1 MKIIRK
7 LRSVLF
13 RVQQK
18 LLYSMIKTQIIGPDT
33 KDFNIDPDK
42 PVIYAM
48 LYPSHA
54 EQLVIDREASLK
66 GWASPQDDRAER
78 RLPGKPWFSIY
89 HRAAFFRKQGTPMV
103 ASQLVRQTQWLLED
117 DERDI
122 QIVPVRVFWGR
133 APQKEGSFL
142 RIWLQNTGAI
152 GGRLAKLMAIVLNG
166 RNTFVHF
173 SRPISLREMAE
184 SGQNAEKLAR
194 KVARVLRV
202 HNRQVSA
209 AVLGP
214 DLSHRRTLVHQIP
227 NRPLVVK
234 AIEEEAQSKGI
245 SKLKAQQKAL
255 KYADEIAS
263 NISYTNVRFLDL
275 VLTWV
280 WNKIYDG
287 IALHNI
293 ENLKDVIKD
302 NEIIYVPCHRSHI
315 DYLLLSYVLYHQGL
329 QLPQIAAGI
338 NLNMPVVGSIL
349 RRGGAFF
356 MRRTF
361 RDNKLYAAVFDE
373 YLHSVFAGGY
383 ATEYFVEGGRSRTGR
398 TLSPKAGMLAMTLR
412 SYLRDS
418 RKPILF
424 MPVYTGYEKVFEA
437 NSYLGELRGQKKKK
451 ESLLGVLGTLRSLK
465 RSFGKVNV
473 TFGDPVYLTEF
484 LDQQQ
489 PDWKEQDYSDSDY
502 RPQWAPEVVGQLA
515 NQVVTGINNATSVN
529 PVNLIALSILSAPRQ
544 AMEEEQLI
552 SQMESYH
559 RLLASNPYS
568 HLTSLPDGDG
578 QSWLEYGEKLDVVSR
593 SQHPLGDLIQTNER
607 QAVTLTYYR
616 NNVLHLIALPSLLA
630 CLFTNNQR
638 AGLTQTQDIV
648 TLLYPYLKAELFLRW
663 DEAELA
669 EEVKQWLTVLVE
681 HGYLLHNSRGYY
693 APPASSYEFAMLQG
707 LAGNMMQTLERYFLT
722 LSILSQKGSGEL
734 DATSLEEQST
744 LLAQR
749 ISLLYGI
756 NAPEFFDKNLFR
768 TLIRQLISEQR
779 LAKATDDK
787 LIFDDGLQPLIA
799 SLEEIL
805 DGALRESILR
815 SLGADSDDKEPDTED
830 TANDDA
836 EADETEATPA
846 QKPGAEEAD
855 EKKQD

>member
-1 MKIIRK
+1 MKIISK
-7 LRSVLF
+7 IRSVLF
-13 RVQQK
+13 RCQQK
-18 LLYSMIKTQIIGPDT
+18 LLYSLIKTQIIGPDT

-54 EQLVIDREASLK
+54 EQLVIDREASLQ
-66 GWASPQDDRAER
+66 GWTSPQDDRAER

-103 ASQLVRQTQWLLED
+103 ASQLIRQTQWLLED
-117 DERDI
+117 DQRDI
-122 QIVPVRVFWGR
+122 QVVPVRVFWGR
-133 APQKEGSFL
+133 APEKEGSFL
-142 RIWLQNTGAI
+142 RIWLQSTGAI
-152 GGRLAKLMAIVLNG
+152 GGRVAKLLAIVLNG

-173 SRPISLREMAE
+173 SRPLSLREMAE
-184 SGQNAEKLAR
+184 SGQTAEKLAR

-234 AIEEEAQSKGI
+234 AIEEEAENKGI
-245 SKLKAQQKAL
+245 SKEKAQKKAL

-287 IALHNI
+287 ISLHNI

-361 RDNKLYAAVFDE
+361 RDNQLYAAVFDE
-373 YLHSVFAGGY
+373 YLHSVFSGGF

-418 RKPILF
+418 RKPIIF

-437 NSYLGELRGQKKKK
+437 NSYLGELRGKKKKK
-451 ESLLGVLGTLRSLK
+451 ESLVGVLGTLRSLK

-473 TFGDPVYLTEF
+473 TFGEPVYLTEF
-484 LDQQQ
+484 LNERQPGWQQ
-489 PDWKEQDYSDSDY
+489 EDYSDSDY
-502 RPQWAPEVVGQLA
+502 RPSWAPQVVTQLA

-544 AMEEEQLI
+544 AMEEEQLT
-552 SQMESYH
+552 SQMEAY
-559 RLLASNPYS
+559 RNLLAANPYS
-568 HLTSLPDGDG
+568 DITALPEGDG
-578 QSWLEYGEKLDVVSR
+578 ASWLAYAEKLDAVSR
-593 SQHPLGDLIQTNER
+593 SAHPLGDLIQTNDR

-630 CLFTNNQR
+630 CLFLHNQR
-638 AGLTQTQDIV
+638 YGLMQIQDIV
-648 TLLYPYLKAELFLRW
+648 ARLYPYLKAELFLRW
-663 DEAELA
+663 SEAELA
-669 EEVKQWLTVLVE
+669 DEVKQWLNVLVE
-681 HGYLLHNSRGYY
+681 HGYLLHNSRGYC
-693 APPASSYEFAMLQG
+693 ATPASSYEFAMLEG

-722 LSILSQKGSGEL
+722 LTILSQKGSGVL
-734 DATSLEEQST
+734 DAAALEEQST

-768 TLIRQLISEQR
+768 ALIRQLISEQR
-779 LAKATDDK
+779 LAKTDDDK
-787 LIFDDGLQPLIA
+787 LTFDDGLQELIS
-799 SLEEIL
+799 SLEDML

-815 SLGADSDDKEPDTED
+815 SLGGEADNRSGDDNPETD
-830 TANDDA
+830 ASDA
-836 EADETEATPA
+836 EENS
-846 QKPGAEEAD
+846 AEPEAD
-855 EKKQD
+855 KKDTGDSPQD

>member
-1 MKIIRK
+1 MKIITRIRT
-7 LRSVLF
+7 LLF
-13 RVQQK
+13 RWQQK
-18 LLYSMIKTQIIGPDT
+18 WLYSVIRTQIIGPDI
-33 KDFNIDPDK
+33 KDFTIDPGQ

-48 LYPSHA
+48 HYPSHA
-54 EQLVIDREASLK
+54 EQLVIDREVSRF
-66 GWASPQDDRAER
+66 GWGSPQQDRLNG
-78 RLPGKPWFSIY
+78 RLPGKPFFSIY
-89 HRAAFFRKQGTPMV
+89 RRARAFSRKKQGTPIV
-103 ASQLVRQTQWLLED
+103 APQLIRQTQWLLED
-117 DERDI
+117 DSRDI

-133 APQKEGSFL
+133 APSKEGSFL
-142 RIWLQNTGAI
+142 RIWLQSTGAI
-152 GGRLAKLMAIVLNG
+152 GGRLAKLMAIIFNG

-173 SRPISLREMAE
+173 SRPISLRELAE
-184 SGQNAEKLAR
+184 GTPSAEMLAR
-194 KVARVLRV
+194 KLARVLRV

-227 NRPLVVK
+227 NRPLVLK
-234 AIEEEAQSKGI
+234 AIDEEAAGKGI
-245 SKLKAQQKAL
+245 SRSKAQQRAL

-263 NISYTNVRFLDL
+263 NISYTNIRFLDV

-315 DYLLLSYVLYHQGL
+315 DYLLLSYVLYHNGL

-338 NLNMPVVGSIL
+338 NLNMPVVGPIL

-398 TLSPKAGMLAMTLR
+398 TLNPKAGMLAMTLR

-418 RKPILF
+418 RKPVLF

-437 NSYLGELRGQKKKK
+437 NSYLGELRGKKKKK
-451 ESLLGVLGTLRSLK
+451 ENLLGVLGTLRSFK

-473 TFGDPVYLTEF
+473 TFGEPVYLTDF
-484 LDQQQ
+484 LNTQQ
-489 PDWKEQDYSDSDY
+489 PGWREQDYTGCDY
-502 RPQWAPEVVGQLA
+502 RPDWAPAVVDRLA
-515 NQVVTGINNATSVN
+515 KEVVTGINKATSVN

-544 AMEEEQLI
+544 AREEEQLI
-552 SQMESYH
+552 TQMESY
-559 RLLASNPYS
+559 RDLLAENAYS
-568 HLTSLPDGDG
+568 PLTALPEGRGAD
-578 QSWLEYGEKLDVVSR
+578 WLAYAEKLDAVSR
-593 SQHPLGDLIQTNER
+593 SRHPLGDLIQTSDR

-616 NNVLHLIALPSLLA
+616 NNVLHLLALPSLLA
-630 CLFTNNQR
+630 CLFVNNQR
-638 AGLTQTQDIV
+638 YRADEVQERIGR
-648 TLLYPYLKAELFLRW
+648 LYPYLKAELFLRW
-663 DEAELA
+663 NIEELHT
-669 EEVKQWLTVLVE
+669 EVAHWLDTLSRR
-681 HGYLLHNSRGYY
+681 GYLHMNDQGYH
-693 APPASSYEFAMLQG
+693 ATPASSNEFALLES
-707 LAGNMMQTLERYFLT
+707 LAANMMQTLQRYFLT
-722 LSILSQKGSGEL
+722 LSILSRKGSDTLSARE
-734 DATSLEEQST
+734 LEEQST

-768 TLIRQLISEQR
+768 TLIQQLISDQR
-779 LAKATDDK
+779 LALNEDET
-787 LIFDDGLQPLIA
+787 LTFSNGLHELT
-799 SLEEIL
+799 SDLEDIL
-805 DGALRESILR
+805 DGALRQSILR
-815 SLGADSDDKEPDTED
+815 SLG
-830 TANDDA
+830 
-836 EADETEATPA
+836 
-846 QKPGAEEAD
+846 
-855 EKKQD
+855 

>member
-1 MKIIRK
+1 MKIISKIRN
-7 LRSVLF
+7 LF
-13 RVQQK
+13 FRWQQK
-18 LLYSMIKTQIIGPDT
+18 LLYALIKTQIIGPDT
-33 KDFNIDPDK
+33 KDFNLDPDK
-42 PVIYAM
+42 PIIYAM

-54 EQLVIDREASLK
+54 EQLVIDREASRK
-66 GWASPQDDRAER
+66 GWGSPQCDRLQGL
-78 RLPGKPWFSIY
+78 LPGKPYFSIY
-89 HRAAFFRKQGTPMV
+89 YRAAFFRKQGTPRV
-103 ASQLVRQTQWLLED
+103 AQQLIRQTQWLLDD

-133 APQKEGSFL
+133 APEKEGSFL
-142 RIWLQNTGAI
+142 RIWLQSTGAI
-152 GGRLAKLMAIVLNG
+152 GGRLAKLMAIVFNG

-184 SGQNAEKLAR
+184 EGQTAEKLAR
-194 KVARVLRV
+194 KVSRVLRV

-209 AVLGP
+209 SVLGP

-227 NRPLVVK
+227 NRPLVIK
-234 AIEEEAQSKGI
+234 AIEEEAEEKGI
-245 SKLKAQQKAL
+245 SKEKAQQKAL

-302 NEIIYVPCHRSHI
+302 NEIIYVPCHRSHV
-315 DYLLLSYVLYHQGL
+315 DYLLFSYVLYHQGL

-373 YLHSVFAGGY
+373 YLHSIFSGGY

-398 TLSPKAGMLAMTLR
+398 TLNPKAGMLAMTVR
-412 SYLRDS
+412 SYLRDA

-451 ESLLGVLGTLRSLK
+451 ESLLGILGTLRSFK

-473 TFGDPVYLTEF
+473 TFGEPIYLTDF
-484 LDQQQ
+484 LNDQRPGWQ
-489 PDWKEQDYSDSDY
+489 EEDYSECEY
-502 RPQWAPEVVGQLA
+502 RPDWAPEVVNRLA
-515 NQVVTGINNATSVN
+515 LQVVTGINNATSVN
-529 PVNLIALSILSAPRQ
+529 PVNLVALSILSAPRQ

-552 SQMESYH
+552 NQMEAY
-559 RLLASNPYS
+559 RDLLAANPYS
-568 HLTSLPDGDG
+568 EITHLPEGDG
-578 QSWLEYGEKLDVVSR
+578 KQWLEYTEKLDAVSR
-593 SQHPLGDLIQTNER
+593 SQHPLGDLIQTNDR

-630 CLFTNNQR
+630 CLFIKSQR
-638 AGLTQTQDIV
+638 AGLAQVQETV
-648 TLLYPYLKAELFLRW
+648 NKLYPYLKAELFLRW
-663 DEAELA
+663 TKEELA
-669 EEVKQWLTVLVE
+669 DEVKQWLTALVE
-681 HGYLLHNSRGYY
+681 RGYLLHNSRGYY
-693 APPASSYEFAMLQG
+693 APVASSYEFAMLEG

-722 LSILSQKGSGEL
+722 LSILSQKGSGVL
-734 DATSLEEQST
+734 DAAALEEQST

-768 TLIRQLISEQR
+768 TLIKQLIADQR
-779 LAKATDDK
+779 LAKAEDETLTFGEPLQK
-787 LIFDDGLQPLIA
+787 LTA
-799 SLEEIL
+799 SLEDIL

-815 SLGADSDDKEPDTED
+815 SLGADIKALRDDTTEEDDSDTEE
-830 TANDDA
+830 NKSGDDPA
-836 EADETEATPA
+836 E
-846 QKPGAEEAD
+846 K
-855 EKKQD
+855 